1 MFSRSKKKKVYVI
14 DIFGVIEAA
23 SSSISLSKKNTD
35 MQKVIKTLHRIAGKD
50 REEAVGV
57 IIHLNTPGGT
67 TGTSEETAMM
77 IEKVRSKGIP
87 VVASMADICC
97 SGGYW
102 IASACDYIFANRTSM
117 TGSIGV
123 IMQLPNLNGLSDKL
137 GVKQV
142 TVKAGR
148 MKDLGNP
155 FRELTEEEREFLQEH
170 AEETHE
176 IFKEAVRSNRR
187 EIPSDVPEIFDGR
200 PFSADFAL
208 HNHLIDEIGTFY
220 DALDYLLKK
229 AGVEEKDIKLQYN
242 AEKKGLLSRLF
253 SLEAGSFLVDWQ
265 QIGILGRNGIGGLF
279 NGGAAGKN
287 SFF

>member
-35 MQKVIKTLHRIAGKD
+35 MQKVIKTLHKIAGKD
-50 REEAVGV
+50 REDTVGV

-87 VVASMADICC
+87 VVASIADLCC

-229 AGVEEKDIKLQYN
+229 ADVEEKDIKLQHN

-279 NGGAAGKN
+279 HGGAAGKN